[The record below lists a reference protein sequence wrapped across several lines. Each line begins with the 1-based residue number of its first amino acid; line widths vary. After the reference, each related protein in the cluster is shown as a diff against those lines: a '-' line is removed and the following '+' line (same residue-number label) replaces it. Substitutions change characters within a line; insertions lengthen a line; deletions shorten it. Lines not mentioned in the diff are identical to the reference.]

1 MNFFKGV
8 CAAGFL
14 IFSQPIEALAQD
26 QPTPEM
32 QKAIEFFGQ
41 AGNPE
46 GRWIEGETMVP
57 HVEAASHFNA
67 AMLYYPGTEEL
78 QDNEIRVSFM
88 GSTYY
93 PSQDQSGMSIYVELG
108 NGDRFVLTWGLVHC
122 GTTTASPFPLIRSIT
137 SLFPIFIWT
146 M

>member
-1 MNFFKGV
+1 MKSVWGSCALGLLAFFPSTLV
-8 CAAGFL
+8 F
-14 IFSQPIEALAQD
+14 AQE

-32 QKAIEFFGQ
+32 QKAIELFGQ

-57 HVEAASHFNA
+57 HVEAGSHFNA

-93 PSQDQSGMSIYVELG
+93 PSQDQSGMSIFVELG
-108 NGDRFVLTWGLVHC
+108 NGDRFVFDMG
-122 GTTTASPFPLIRSIT
+122 SDR
-137 SLFPIFIWT
+137 
-146 M
+146 